1 MTAFPIPPSF
11 TSLESPPY
19 NLLPYPL
26 DFNDDDETCRAES
39 FHRLISIVDAGNRTL
54 NCGGYGL
61 FEEEEEDVWCDG
73 ERIQALYTLVRC
85 VRF

>member
-1 MTAFPIPPSF
+1 MATFPIPPSF

-39 FHRLISIVDAGNRTL
+39 FDRLITIVENGNRSL
-54 NCGGYGL
+54 NCGGYTL
-61 FEEEEEDVWCDG
+61 FDEEEEGDDVWCDG
-73 ERIQALYTLVRC
+73 ERVQALYTLVR
-85 VRF
+85 